1 MFNEAI
7 DLWYLLLPLALL
19 GGLAAGSTGFGIYLV
34 FGPILWF
41 IFSPTAA
48 LAAGL
53 ATGLPALVLLYHLRD
68 ALHPKKV
75 TTIALFAIPGTLL
88 GVSLHLLLNPSLLR
102 LLAAFVIIVLVYMSV
117 RVKLRLRSEL
127 AGMGAGALG
136 SSVGF
141 NGPPVYFAFQDESE
155 RSQRAN
161 TILSLFLVSLI
172 TALAFLAAG
181 FSQSNISTDD
191 FIDGYLLGLLLVPF
205 VSLGLVIGNR
215 LAHRLGE
222 KIKVIAIAISLL
234 GAGLLVLRSLGIS

>member
-1 MFNEAI
+1 MLSEAI

-41 IFSPTAA
+41 VFSPTAA
-48 LAAGL
+48 LATGL

-68 ALHPKKV
+68 ALHLEKV
-75 TTIALFAIPGTLL
+75 KTIALFAIPGTLL
-88 GVSLHLLLNPSLLR
+88 GISLHLFLDPGLLR
-102 LLAAFVIIVLVYMSV
+102 LLAAFVVIVLVYMSV

-141 NGPPVYFAFQDESE
+141 NGPPVYFAFQDEEE

-172 TALAFLAAG
+172 IALTFLAAG
-181 FSQSNISTDD
+181 FLQSKISIQD
-191 FIDGYLLGLLLVPF
+191 FLDGYLLGVLLIPL

-215 LAHRLGE
+215 LANRLGE
-222 KIKVIAIAISLL
+222 KIKLIAIAVSLF
-234 GAGLLVLRSLGIS
+234 GAGLLVIRSLGIS